1 MPFIWNSKIPIQPMH
16 KADMVEDRTKDVPPI
31 NIHTQSSVRFRR
43 LRFFYDMITL
53 ILTQLNIFKMVS
65 NLFKFLTAY
74 NNYGVILIMYE
85 PWRSYRAR
93 FFRLHLF

>member
-1 MPFIWNSKIPIQPMH
+1 MPLIWNSKIPIQPMH
-16 KADMVEDRTKDVPPI
+16 KADMVEDRIKDVPPI
-31 NIHTQSSVRFRR
+31 NIYTQSSVRFRR

-53 ILTQLNIFKMVS
+53 ILTQLSIFKMTS
-65 NLFKFLTAY
+65 NLFKFLTVY

-85 PWRSYRAR
+85 PRRSYRSR